1 MMYTI
6 SRQSGEILMQSETD
20 CRYPTEIELAIL
32 QAGYIIRLNRKKI
45 TKKEVLQ
52 NA

>member
-1 MMYTI
+1 MYTI
-6 SRQSGEILMQSETD
+6 FRQDGEILMQSETD
-20 CRYPTEIELAIL
+20 CRYPPETELAML